1 MAFRKSEK
9 RRFGVVGVG
18 GGVERCFKE
27 MRWGP
32 TSVYCEGVVFFPL
45 KVWPVG
51 KVNGV
56 EGVAGLGALREED
69 GKVRKREK
77 IMEKEKKYLNNK
89 K

>member
-1 MAFRKSEK
+1 MVAFRKSEK

-56 EGVAGLGALREED
+56 EGVAGLGALRL
-69 GKVRKREK
+69 G
-77 IMEKEKKYLNNK
+77 
-89 K
+89 